1 MITDPSGS
9 PPMNVLITGGRA
21 PVALELSRLL
31 RAAGHRVYAAE
42 SAEYHLCRVSSAVE
56 RSFRTPPP
64 RHNPEA
70 YIDLLA
76 KLVEEL
82 HIDVLIPLCEEIFY
96 ISAGLDRIRG
106 CRVLSAERETLARL
120 HHKGEFIVWAR
131 ELGFP
136 VPRTRLLSSPEEW
149 RIQTDEAAHK
159 GEAWVYKPVYS
170 RFASKVILPRTITG
184 GQEGLTGSR
193 SLAAPRGISSAAPW
207 VAQEYIRGEAVC
219 TYSVVHQGEVIAHAA
234 YGSRYRTGRA
244 GASVY
249 FEHLEHPAALD
260 WVQRFSR
267 AAGFS
272 GQIGF
277 DFIQVQEGT
286 LYPIECN
293 PRATSGIHLF
303 AAEDGL
309 VQALLN
315 PEQRVLAGTVSTP
328 RSGRKSMLALPMLAC
343 ALRPGPAGLGEWGR
357 ALRQAEDVIFRRN
370 DPRPFR
376 EQLRIVYHACR
387 LARRNKISVT
397 EALTEDIEW
406 NGER

>member
-1 MITDPSGS
+1 M
-9 PPMNVLITGGRA
+9 LQ
-21 PVALELSRLL
+21 
-31 RAAGHRVYAAE
+31 AAGHRVYAAE

-56 RSFRTPPP
+56 QSFRVPPP
-64 RHNPEA
+64 RHSPEA
-70 YIDLLA
+70 YIDQLA
-76 KLVEEL
+76 GLVEKL

-96 ISAGLDRIRG
+96 ISAGLARIRG

-120 HHKGEFIVWAR
+120 HHKGDFIAWAR
-131 ELGFP
+131 GLGFT
-136 VPRTRLLSSPEEW
+136 VPETRLLRSPEEW
-149 RIQTDEAAHK
+149 RAQTDEAARIR
-159 GEAWVYKPVYS
+159 EAWVYKPAYS
-170 RFASKVILPRTITG
+170 RFASKVILPGNTAIG
-184 GQEGLTGSR
+184 EEGIAGSR
-193 SLAAPRGISSAAPW
+193 SFAAPRGISSATPW
-207 VAQEYIRGEAVC
+207 VAQQYIKGEAIC
-219 TYSVVHQGEVIAHAA
+219 TYSVVHQGEVVAHAA

-249 FEHLEHPAALD
+249 FEHLEHPAAFD

-267 AAGFS
+267 AIGFS

-277 DFIQVQEGT
+277 DFIQAEEGT

-315 PEQRVLAGTVSTP
+315 PGQLVQAEIVSTP
-328 RSGRKSMLALPMLAC
+328 RSGKRAMLALPMLAC
-343 ALRPGPAGLGEWGR
+343 GLRPGPAGLAEWGR
-357 ALRQAEDVIFRRN
+357 ALRKAEDVIFRKN
-370 DPRPFR
+370 DIGPIR
-376 EQLRIVYHACR
+376 EQLRVVYHAYR

-406 NGER
+406 NGE